1 MIIYVTTYMREG
13 ETIVSPED
21 STGDVSDEVLASAT
35 RWEYDGWADHDKI
48 VAKIW
53 PERNK
58 IFSEDYDW
66 GYRSKWRVSSVPMNS
81 QFEDA
86 EIEE

>member
-1 MIIYVTTYMREG
+1 MIIFVTTYFEEG
-13 ETIVSPED
+13 ETIVSPQD
-21 STGDVSDEVLASAT
+21 STGDVSDEVLASAK
-35 RWEYDGWADHDKI
+35 RWEYDNWDDHDKI
-48 VAKIW
+48 VEKIW

-58 IFSEDYDW
+58 IFFEEYDW
-66 GYRSKWRVSSVPMNS
+66 GFRSKWMVSSVPMNS